1 MKAKGTSAV
10 LVGGLG
16 LGLGLAFGIRHRTA
30 LRLWALRTLAH
41 GGPVMMN
48 ITLEDGTVKLKG
60 CADFGYFYRVNF
72 IRTPSAEEAV
82 AAPLVS
88 VGTKLWAP
96 AP

>member
-1 MKAKGTSAV
+1 
-10 LVGGLG
+10 
-16 LGLGLAFGIRHRTA
+16 
-30 LRLWALRTLAH
+30 
-41 GGPVMMN
+41 MMN